1 MIDAT
6 TEKLINMYLKYSSSK
21 NISVNEFINIRK
33 QAIDEEGNYEDKSF
47 HKDNIVPN
55 SYKRTKVDTSI
66 KDNIYD
72 KNNSKTNDIQ
82 SNKKPIQKDNV
93 KEDEQIDYDIT
104 DNEESNHKMSDNDLL
119 NLMKSIED

>member
-21 NISVNEFINIRK
+21 NISVDEFINIRK